1 VFFVKV
7 RPSFLIL
14 LTLSL
19 LLLFVFSSIPPEK
32 RKMLLT
38 ALGIPK
44 LTSGQGQEGPFLPFM
59 QSFSEQNRQKVE
71 EVIESFETHM
81 TACHVPKTRETSE
94 VEAQGK
100 VFKSVDADGKVHFTD
115 KPKGKISEDLTSR
128 YKMEKQYFRMSIAA
142 TGGNLPPF
150 LHDRLSADLKQLYF
164 ILTRWLPDQY
174 IKQVD
179 LNVKVFND
187 QTAFDVY
194 REEHVPGLE
203 TASGFYKPSM
213 DEAVVM
219 VQRDASMTQSIA
231 RHEATHVINAGLYG
245 RTPVWFNEGLAEY
258 FERLNIEGQSKRVN
272 PSPHHLELL
281 QKALAEGEL
290 MSVSDYLSI
299 KDRAWRDHEQ
309 NMMYAMAWSVVHFMM
324 QDALGRETMKLLM
337 KHMAENFCQPVN
349 AVTFIEQ
356 NYVGGMKSFSKRWRT
371 ALTSGDF
378 QVHRY

>member
-1 VFFVKV
+1 MKV

-38 ALGIPK
+38 ALGIPMPA
-44 LTSGQGQEGPFLPFM
+44 SGQTQKGPLLPFI
-59 QSFSEQNRQKVE
+59 QSLSQQNRQQIE

-81 TACHVPKTRETSE
+81 TACHVPKTRETSD

-100 VFKSVDADGKVHFTD
+100 VFKWVDAEGKVHFTD
-115 KPKGKISEDLTSR
+115 KPKGKGAEDLSNR
-128 YKMEKQYFRMSIAA
+128 YKMEKQYFRMSITAA
-142 TGGNLPPF
+142 GGNLPPF

-164 ILTRWLPDQY
+164 ILSRWLPDQY

-187 QTAFDVY
+187 QTKFDVY

-219 VQRDASMTQSIA
+219 VQRDAAMTQSIA
-231 RHEATHVINAGLYG
+231 RHEATHVINSGLYG

-258 FERLNIEGQSKRVN
+258 FERLSIEGQGKRVN
-272 PSPHHLELL
+272 PSPYHLELL
-281 QKALAEGEL
+281 QEALADGEL

-299 KDRAWRDHEQ
+299 KDRSWRDHEQ

-324 QDALGRETMKLLM
+324 QDSLGRETMKLLM
-337 KHMAENFCQPVN
+337 IHMAENFCQPVN
-349 AVTFIEQ
+349 TVTFIEQ
-356 NYVGGMKSFSKRWRT
+356 HYVGGMKAFSERWRA
-371 ALTSGDF
+371 ALTSNDF

>member
-1 VFFVKV
+1 MYTF
-7 RPSFLIL
+7 
-14 LTLSL
+14 
-19 LLLFVFSSIPPEK
+19 
-32 RKMLLT
+32 
-38 ALGIPK
+38 
-44 LTSGQGQEGPFLPFM
+44 
-59 QSFSEQNRQKVE
+59 
-71 EVIESFETHM
+71 
-81 TACHVPKTRETSE
+81 KTRETSE
-94 VEAQGK
+94 VEVQGK
-100 VFKSVDADGKVHFTD
+100 VFKSVDADGNVHFTD
-115 KPKGKISEDLTSR
+115 KPQGKSSEDLTSR
-128 YKMEKQYFRMSIAA
+128 YKMEKQYFRMSITAA
-142 TGGNLPPF
+142 DGNLPPF

-187 QTAFDVY
+187 QTKFDVY

-219 VQRDASMTQSIA
+219 VQREASMTQSIA

-272 PSPHHLELL
+272 PSPYHLDFL

-290 MSVSDYLSI
+290 MTVSDYLSI
-299 KDRAWRDHEQ
+299 KGRAWRDYEQ
-309 NMMYAMAWSVVHFMM
+309 NMMYAMAWSIVHFMM

-337 KHMAENFCQPVN
+337 EHMADNFCQPVN

-356 NYVGGMKSFSKRWRT
+356 NYVGGMKSFSERWRT
-371 ALTSGDF
+371 ALMSNDF
-378 QVHRY
+378 QTHRY

>member
-1 VFFVKV
+1 MKV

-19 LLLFVFSSIPPEK
+19 LLLFVFNSIPPEK

-38 ALGIPK
+38 ALSIPK
-44 LTSGQGQEGPFLPFM
+44 LTSSQGQEGSFLPFM
-59 QSFSEQNRQKVE
+59 QSFSQKNRQQVE

-81 TACHVPKTRETSE
+81 TACHVPKTRATSE
-94 VEAQGK
+94 IEAQGK
-100 VFKSVDADGKVHFTD
+100 VFKSVDADGNVHFTD
-115 KPKGKISEDLTSR
+115 KPKSKSSEDLTSR
-128 YKMEKQYFRMSIAA
+128 YKMEKQYFRMSITAA
-142 TGGNLPPF
+142 GGNLPPF

-187 QTAFDVY
+187 QTKFDVY

-219 VQRDASMTQSIA
+219 VQRDAAMTQSIA

-272 PSPHHLELL
+272 PSPHHLEFL

-290 MSVSDYLSI
+290 MTVSDYLSI
-299 KDRAWRDHEQ
+299 KGRAWRDHEQ
-309 NMMYAMAWSVVHFMM
+309 NMMYAMAWSIVHFMM

-337 KHMAENFCQPVN
+337 EHMADNFCQPVN

-356 NYVGGMKSFSKRWRT
+356 NYVGGMKSFSERWRT
-371 ALTSGDF
+371 ALMTNDF